1 VQTPSQSIW
10 ILFNELSARD
20 GRLPG
25 WHFAWTL
32 NGAQVSGRAS
42 RPFCRMWSGNSTLH
56 RVHVC
61 SRKNRTLI
69 LTIIYIYILLLLLY
83 IYMYMYTHTCNYNIV
98 FNYHHIIYHHLISF
112 NYTMIIYDHLQPLQ
126 HFGRPWPWKGQRQ
139 RQENSGAGYD
149 WKTTCHEPI
158 ISNHKPR
165 IFFFRSLLK
174 NLKPDGQT
182 YIRTGRKC
190 ACVCVCGPSE
200 KM

>member
-1 VQTPSQSIW
+1 MDAERRSSFWTCFPA
-10 ILFNELSARD
+10 ILQDVKWQF
-20 GRLPG
+20 
-25 WHFAWTL
+25 HVTL
-32 NGAQVSGRAS
+32 CACVFTEKQNIYSY
-42 RPFCRMWSGNSTLH
+42 NYTY
-56 RVHVC
+56 
-61 SRKNRTLI
+61 
-69 LTIIYIYILLLLLY
+69 IYIYYYY

-165 IFFFRSLLK
+165 IFFSESIKKLETWRS
-174 NLKPDGQT
+174 NLH
-182 YIRTGRKC
+182 
-190 ACVCVCGPSE
+190 
-200 KM
+200 